1 MNKNKKQAS
10 FFLFERVIIQISI
23 GGFMT
28 NKFRIQL
35 ERVENGY
42 IVVTTFDG
50 TSFNDYNTTTVI
62 KQDIN
67 QAVDA
72 VLKEVN
78 KATVTFATMDDK
90 GSL

>member
-1 MNKNKKQAS
+1 
-10 FFLFERVIIQISI
+10 
-23 GGFMT
+23 MT
-28 NKFRIQL
+28 NKFRIQI

-42 IVVTTFDG
+42 VINSTFDG
-50 TSFNDYNTTTVI
+50 TSFNDYSTVTVI